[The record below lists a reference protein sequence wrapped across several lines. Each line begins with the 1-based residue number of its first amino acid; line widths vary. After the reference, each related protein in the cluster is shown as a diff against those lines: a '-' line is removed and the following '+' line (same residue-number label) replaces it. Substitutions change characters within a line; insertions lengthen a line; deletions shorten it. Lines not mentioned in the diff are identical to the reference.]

1 MLFLVFFYVDVI
13 CSIFF
18 YVLGIAALFSNI
30 EGSSEFLKIGEK
42 GLFDWL
48 DFVCSTILV
57 PIGGILAVVFI
68 GHFMDKKD
76 IENELVPV
84 MGSFL
89 TKVWFF
95 MVRYVIPIALVIVIL
110 NETGIFKI

>member
-1 MLFLVFFYVDVI
+1 
-13 CSIFF
+13 
-18 YVLGIAALFSNI
+18 
-30 EGSSEFLKIGEK
+30 
-42 GLFDWL
+42 
-48 DFVCSTILV
+48 
-57 PIGGILAVVFI
+57 
-68 GHFMDKKD
+68 MDKKD